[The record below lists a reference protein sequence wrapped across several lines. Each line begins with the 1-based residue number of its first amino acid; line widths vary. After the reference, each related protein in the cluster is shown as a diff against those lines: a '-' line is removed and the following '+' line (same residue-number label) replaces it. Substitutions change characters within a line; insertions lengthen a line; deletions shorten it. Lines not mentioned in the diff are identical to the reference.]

1 MSGSVKIRPAEEAD
15 RGVIRAL
22 VESAFAG
29 PAEADL
35 VEALVADADEV
46 LELVA
51 EIDGQVVGHV
61 LFSRLGVESAHRSA
75 DAVALAPLAVDPA
88 HWRKGVGAAL
98 VEEAH
103 RRLRLAGETLS
114 VVLGAPGYYSR
125 FGYTRARAAGFS
137 SNYQGEAL
145 QALAWGSAPSAGR
158 LVYATAFG
166 TL

>member
-1 MSGSVKIRPAEEAD
+1 MSGMVKIRPAEEAD

-51 EIDGQVVGHV
+51 EIDEQVVGHA
-61 LFSRLGVESAHRSA
+61 LFSRLAVESAHRSA

-88 HWRKGVGAAL
+88 HRRKGVATAL

-103 RRLRLAGETLS
+103 RQLRLAGETLS
-114 VVLGAPGYYSR
+114 VVLGDPAYYGR
-125 FGYTRARAAGFS
+125 FGYTHARAAGFAS
-137 SNYQGEAL
+137 DYQGEAL
-145 QALAWGSAPSAGR
+145 QALSWDSAPSAGR
-158 LVYATAFG
+158 LVYAAAFG
-166 TL
+166 AF